1 VAARAKEVYCFASD
15 ESGAPED
22 NYFHIFVL
30 VTDALSFVFL
40 FGIKPKIGARLGHR
54 QVT

>member
-1 VAARAKEVYCFASD
+1 VTACTKEIHYFASD